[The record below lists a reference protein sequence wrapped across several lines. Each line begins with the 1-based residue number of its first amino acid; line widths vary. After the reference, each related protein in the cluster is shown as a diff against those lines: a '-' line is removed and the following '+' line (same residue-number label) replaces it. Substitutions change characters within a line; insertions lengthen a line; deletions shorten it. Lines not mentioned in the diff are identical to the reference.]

1 MLKTE
6 IIFLAVA
13 ISWFL
18 CSERPEINEQNSDN
32 TVTSDDGEAINQDT
46 NDAAEHDPL
55 EPETTSD
62 TRAGGWVRLGA
73 ITALAAIVLAVI

>member
-18 CSERPEINEQNSDN
+18 CSERPETNEQNSDN
-32 TVTSDDGEAINQDT
+32 MVTSDDGESITEDA
-46 NDAAEHDPL
+46 NDATERNPL
-55 EPETTSD
+55 EPETTGA
-62 TRAGGWVRLGA
+62 TRARGWARLGA